1 MKTQE
6 HIPQL
11 FETKQQQLSRQI
23 TEHEKEI
30 KELEHSTGNLRKELK
45 KLESLAQQL
54 RESGVNS
61 EDLSRQVVAKEQ
73 EIESVKSRTDEA
85 VSRIAELKTSLEKLE
100 PSLWLIDY
108 SRNILKEAKI
118 PSIASPADLYPL
130 AQIGIQTSAGHPT
143 AVDVSFSLESGYSA
157 KIAHKLPVSQGET
170 RVIEGFMPEELR
182 WIPKE
187 WLMIESR
194 VS

>member
-1 MKTQE
+1 MKAQE

-30 KELEHSTGNLRKELK
+30 KELEHSTGNLRKGLK

-85 VSRIAELKTSLEKLE
+85 VDDECEDE
-100 PSLWLIDY
+100 
-108 SRNILKEAKI
+108 
-118 PSIASPADLYPL
+118 
-130 AQIGIQTSAGHPT
+130 
-143 AVDVSFSLESGYSA
+143 
-157 KIAHKLPVSQGET
+157 ET
-170 RVIEGFMPEELR
+170 HSYLFRVR
-182 WIPKE
+182 
-187 WLMIESR
+187 
-194 VS
+194 